1 MSWRP
6 PCSTPTDTLFPYTSL
21 CRSEPA
27 RHRRP
32 SRPRPG
38 RRPPVLP
45 EGTGVG
51 SGAAD
56 RLPEL
61 RLPRRARGPLR
72 GGAEERRK
80 GDRADLLADD
90 RRPGPARSEEHTS
103 ELQSPMRSSYAVFCL
118 KKKQVT
124 IKTYE

>member
-72 GGAEERRK
+72 GGAEERRQ
-80 GDRADLLADD
+80 GDRADLLAAD
-90 RRPGPARSEEHTS
+90 RRDRTS
-103 ELQSPMRSSYAVFCL
+103 VVLGKSVSVRVDLGGHRLL
-118 KKKQVT
+118 KKKNN
-124 IKTYE
+124 INYK